1 MCLYFMNKACNCVCV
16 QHSIPHESMRLQI
29 TMSSLVLS
37 TEREQYNVSESF
49 GDDGVIYV
57 WKLLFFI
64 DFLLIERSLL
74 FSDREK

>member
-1 MCLYFMNKACNCVCV
+1 
-16 QHSIPHESMRLQI
+16 
-29 TMSSLVLS
+29 MSSLVLS

-74 FSDREK
+74 FSDREKWIDRIIGNCSLTDQVHYL